1 MRFFLQGGGG
11 IRAYWDEHQVTLGV
25 EAAVFGLL
33 EVGPG
38 RGQVFNDYFHSSPA
52 VWRDCAVA
60 VGVARSR
67 EWGPP
72 GEVWERGAPSGARER
87 TGRKGGVKGSAGGG
101 GRSSDAGR
109 TRRQPIPRN
118 YWTALLLERAA
129 ARLARRVA
137 AAGPA
142 EGLAGEG

>member
-1 MRFFLQGGGG
+1 MRFLLQGGGG

-33 EVGPG
+33 AVGPG

-67 EWGPP
+67 GGGGPP

-87 TGRKGGVKGSAGGG
+87 TRRKGGVKGSAGGG
-101 GRSSDAGR
+101 GGRTSDAGR
-109 TRRQPIPRN
+109 VR
-118 YWTALLLERAA
+118 TA
-129 ARLARRVA
+129 
-137 AAGPA
+137 PA
-142 EGLAGEG
+142 DPS